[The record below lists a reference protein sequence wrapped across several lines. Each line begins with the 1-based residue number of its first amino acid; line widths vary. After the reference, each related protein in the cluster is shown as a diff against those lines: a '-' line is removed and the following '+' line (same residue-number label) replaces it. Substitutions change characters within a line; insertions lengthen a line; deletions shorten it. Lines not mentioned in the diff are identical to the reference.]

1 MKTRG
6 KDLSLF
12 DKGRIIGFHQ
22 SGKST
27 RDISGMN
34 VRTIQRAIAC
44 WKQDGE
50 PSPSRAK
57 YGRHSI
63 LDDRD
68 RRSLKRLVKKNRRS
82 STQMLTSEFS
92 EGPKKVSQRTVRREL
107 KKMHLSKCKSTR
119 KPLVS
124 AANRKKR
131 MLFAKEH
138 KNWTVEDWKLV
149 MWSDESRFTLFQN
162 DGRVRVWRQPHKA
175 LDPSCVTPTVQASG
189 GSMMIWGCFC
199 WNGHGSAPLCS
210 NKMNSQD
217 YLQVLGDHV
226 YLSMDLYFP
235 EGNGIF
241 QDDNARIHRARIV
254 QD

>member
-27 RDISGMN
+27 RDISTVTGIN

-44 WKQDGE
+44 WKQDGA
-50 PSPSRAK
+50 PSSSRAK
-57 YGRHSI
+57 CGRHSI

-68 RRSLKRLVKKNRRS
+68 RRSLKRAVKKNRRS

-107 KKMHLSKCKSTR
+107 EKMHLSKCKSTR

-124 AANRKKR
+124 AVNRKKGCYLPRNTKIGPLRTGNVSCGR
-131 MLFAKEH
+131 MNRDSPSFKTMDVSEYGGNLTRRWIHPASPQLFKHLEA
-138 KNWTVEDWKLV
+138 
-149 MWSDESRFTLFQN
+149 
-162 DGRVRVWRQPHKA
+162 A
-175 LDPSCVTPTVQASG
+175 
-189 GSMMIWGCFC
+189 
-199 WNGHGSAPLCS
+199 
-210 NKMNSQD
+210 
-217 YLQVLGDHV
+217 
-226 YLSMDLYFP
+226 
-235 EGNGIF
+235 
-241 QDDNARIHRARIV
+241 
-254 QD
+254 